1 MKNIINKLFLVATVM
16 IVGLSFT
23 SCDEEIEIWDS
34 ATLDYSGTYVSQV
47 QLEDGTVIADYSD
60 SRKIDLYNTEANKA
74 DELWITDHAKYL
86 EITSKLFLTG
96 DASAFASK
104 SLSYDDLPINHSM
117 VKVPSTK
124 PTAAGET
131 SVKNIWG
138 AKTALVEGKIL
149 PKAATTIGGNV
160 ADSIFMKVIFL
171 YGDVTFKSQEV
182 PEAYRA
188 NPDVAE
194 FEWIFDSSVYDELD
208 DDGDAQDEIYM
219 YSGHRYT
226 GFSEDSH

>member
-1 MKNIINKLFLVATVM
+1 MNKLFLVATVM

-23 SCDEEIEIWDS
+23 SCDDDIEIWDS
-34 ATLDYSGTYVSQV
+34 ATLEYSGSYVCQV
-47 QLEDGTVIADYSD
+47 QYEDGSVYADYSD
-60 SRKIDLYNTEANKA
+60 SRIIDIYNTEANV
-74 DELWITDHAKYL
+74 DNEVWFTDHGKWL
-86 EITSKLFLTG
+86 EITSKFFLNG
-96 DASAFASK
+96 DASSFASK
-104 SLSYDDLPINHSM
+104 SLSYDDLPLNNSM
-117 VKVPSTK
+117 VKVPTTK

-131 SVKNIWG
+131 VVKNIWG
-138 AKTALVEGKIL
+138 AKTGLVEGKVL
-149 PKAATTIGGNV
+149 QKAATTIGGNV
-160 ADSIFMKVIFL
+160 ADSIYMKVVFL

-194 FEWIFDSSVYDELD
+194 FEWIFDSSVYDTSST
-208 DDGDAQDEIYM
+208 DETYI

>member
-1 MKNIINKLFLVATVM
+1 MKLKNIYLFVVM
-16 IVGLSFT
+16 ALALGA
-23 SCDEEIEIWDS
+23 CDDDIEIWDS
-34 ATLDYSGTYVSQV
+34 ATLDYSGTYVCQV
-47 QLEDGTVIADYSD
+47 LKADGSVYADYSD
-60 SRKIDLYNTEANKA
+60 SRKIDIYNTDANA
-74 DELWITDHAKYL
+74 TNEIWFTDHDKWL
-86 EITSKLFLTG
+86 EITSKFFLNG
-96 DASAFASK
+96 DASDFASK
-104 SLSYDDLPINHSM
+104 SLAYDDLTLNTSM
-117 VKVPSTK
+117 VKVPETA

-131 SVKNIWG
+131 TMKNIWG

-149 PKAATTIGGNV
+149 PKAMTTIGGNV
-160 ADSIFMKVIFL
+160 ADSIYMKVVFM

-194 FEWIFDSSVYDELD
+194 FEWIFESSVYD
-208 DDGDAQDEIYM
+208 ATSTDETYV

>member
-23 SCDEEIEIWDS
+23 SCDDEIEIWDS
-34 ATLDYSGTYVSQV
+34 ATLDYSGTYVCEV
-47 QLEDGTVIADYSD
+47 QLEDGTVISGYND
-60 SRKIDLYNTEANKA
+60 SRKIDLYNTDENVA
-74 DELWITDHAKYL
+74 DQLWMTDHGKYL
-86 EITSKLFLTG
+86 EITSKLLLTG
-96 DASAFASK
+96 DPSGFASK
-104 SLSYDDLPINHSM
+104 SLNYDDLELNHAM

-131 SVKNIWG
+131 TVKNIWG

-149 PKAATTIGGNV
+149 PKGMTTAAGNV
-160 ADSIFMKVIFL
+160 ADSIFMKFVFM

-194 FEWIFDSSVYDELD
+194 FEWIFDSSVYD
-208 DDGDAQDEIYM
+208 ATSTDETYV
-219 YSGHRYT
+219 YSGYRYT

>member
-1 MKNIINKLFLVATVM
+1 MKNIINKLFLVASVM

-23 SCDEEIEIWDS
+23 SCEEEIEIWDS
-34 ATLDYSGTYVSQV
+34 ATLDYSGTYVCEV
-47 QLEDGTVIADYSD
+47 QLEDGTVISGYND
-60 SRKIDLYNTEANKA
+60 SRKIDLYNTDANVA
-74 DELWITDHAKYL
+74 DQLWMTDHGKYL

-96 DASAFASK
+96 DPSSFASK
-104 SLSYDDLPINHSM
+104 SLNYDDLELNHAM

-131 SVKNIWG
+131 TVKNIWG

-149 PKAATTIGGNV
+149 PKGMTTAAGNV
-160 ADSIFMKVIFL
+160 ADSIFMKFVFM

-194 FEWIFDSSVYDELD
+194 FEWIFDSSVYD
-208 DDGDAQDEIYM
+208 ATSTDETYV
-219 YSGHRYT
+219 YSGYRYT

>member
-23 SCDEEIEIWDS
+23 SCDDEIEIWDS
-34 ATLDYSGTYVSQV
+34 ATLDYSGTYVCEV
-47 QLEDGTVIADYSD
+47 QLEDGTVISGYND
-60 SRKIDLYNTEANKA
+60 SRKIDLYNTDANVA
-74 DELWITDHAKYL
+74 DQLWMTDHGKYL

-96 DASAFASK
+96 DPSSFASK
-104 SLSYDDLPINHSM
+104 SLNYDDLELNHAM

-131 SVKNIWG
+131 TVKNIWG

-149 PKAATTIGGNV
+149 PKGMTTAAGNV
-160 ADSIFMKVIFL
+160 ADSIFMKFVFM

-194 FEWIFDSSVYDELD
+194 FEWIFDSSVYD
-208 DDGDAQDEIYM
+208 ATSTDETYV
-219 YSGHRYT
+219 YSGYRYT

>member
-1 MKNIINKLFLVATVM
+1 M

-23 SCDEEIEIWDS
+23 SCEEEIEIWDS
-34 ATLDYSGTYVSQV
+34 ATLDYSGTYVCEV
-47 QLEDGTVIADYSD
+47 QLEDGTVISGYND
-60 SRKIDLYNTEANKA
+60 SRKIDLYNTDANVA
-74 DELWITDHAKYL
+74 DQLWMTDHGKYL

-96 DASAFASK
+96 DPSSFASK
-104 SLSYDDLPINHSM
+104 SLNYDDLELNHAM

-131 SVKNIWG
+131 TVKNIWG

-149 PKAATTIGGNV
+149 PKGMTTAAGNV
-160 ADSIFMKVIFL
+160 ADSIFMKFVFM

-194 FEWIFDSSVYDELD
+194 FEWIFDSSVYD
-208 DDGDAQDEIYM
+208 ATSTDETYV
-219 YSGHRYT
+219 YSGYRYT

>member
-23 SCDEEIEIWDS
+23 SCDDEIEIWDS
-34 ATLDYSGTYVSQV
+34 ATLDYSGTYVCEV
-47 QLEDGTVIADYSD
+47 QLEDGTVISGYND
-60 SRKIDLYNTEANKA
+60 SRKIDLYNTDANVA
-74 DELWITDHAKYL
+74 DQLWMTDHGKYL

-96 DASAFASK
+96 DPSSFASK
-104 SLSYDDLPINHSM
+104 SLNYDDLELNHAM

-131 SVKNIWG
+131 TVKNIWG

-149 PKAATTIGGNV
+149 PKGMTTAAGNV
-160 ADSIFMKVIFL
+160 ADSIFMKFVFM

-194 FEWIFDSSVYDELD
+194 FEWIFDSSVYD
-208 DDGDAQDEIYM
+208 ATSTDETYV
-219 YSGHRYT
+219 YSGYRYT
-226 GFSEDSH
+226 GFPEDSH